1 MEQEYFITAEH
12 LCKKYGTGENA
23 VEALRNVSFGMEQGE
38 CAAVVGKSGCGK
50 STLLNVLGTLDKAD
64 SGKIW
69 IDKEDVLAYTPK
81 QQAKFRRR
89 KIGFVYQSYQ
99 LVSILNVRENIIM
112 PVRLDGARLDKGYF
126 DELAGRLGIAGLL
139 ERMPD
144 QLSGGQRQRAAIARA
159 MMAKPA
165 LLLAD
170 EPTGNLDSENS
181 KEVME
186 LLKDCQK
193 TFGQTI
199 LLVTHDLELA
209 GRADRIL
216 EMQDGRLCG

>member
-1 MEQEYFITAEH
+1 MGQEYFIRVENLSKT
-12 LCKKYGTGENA
+12 YGTGENA
-23 VEALRNVSFGMEQGE
+23 VGALRDVSFDMRQGE
-38 CAAVVGKSGCGK
+38 CVAVIGKSGSGK

-64 SGKIW
+64 SGKVW
-69 IDKEDVLAYTPK
+69 VDGEDALSYPPE

-99 LVSILNVRENIIM
+99 LVSILNVRENIAM
-112 PVRLDGARLDKGYF
+112 PVRLDGAHVDKRYF
-126 DELAGRLGIAGLL
+126 EELAGRLGIMDLL

-144 QLSGGQRQRAAIARA
+144 QLSGGQRQRVAIARA

-165 LLLAD
+165 LVLAD
-170 EPTGNLDSENS
+170 EPTGNLDSENA

-186 LLKDCQK
+186 LLRECQK
-193 TFGQTI
+193 AFGQTI

-209 GRADRIL
+209 GQADRVL
-216 EMQDGRLCG
+216 AMQDGRLKS